1 MTPWL
6 QRMADRL
13 NLPAVGDLAAA
24 WYPAGGAHA
33 VDLLI
38 PVLLRIRAKNGQL
51 LPLVPNAAQRRFV
64 QKRARRNIILK
75 ARQLGMTTFVAA
87 RYFLLTAL
95 RPGTVSLQVAH
106 SLESAQQIFRIVHRF
121 YENLSGSLGPIIKTE
136 RSNVRELAFAGMDS
150 RYRVDT
156 AGNPS
161 AGRGL
166 TVSNLHCSEVALWP
180 GEPEQTMAALLGCVP
195 PDGCVDVEST
205 PNGVGGL
212 FHREWMLS
220 VGGDTGYVAHFFPW
234 WLELSYRRAI
244 PAGVS
249 LLPLSE
255 QETELVRRE
264 GLDLEQIYFRRELEH
279 TYRNLRTQ
287 EYAEDAVSCFLATG
301 RPVFDVDAIDRRVG
315 VVDGPRR
322 VAQNQ
327 GEFEFCAPQRGR
339 RYVIG
344 ADVAEGREDG
354 DFSVAQVVDVETGLQ
369 CLEMRVRWPIERFAE
384 YLAGLGERFNGATL
398 AVERNN
404 HGHAVLYALRNRHR
418 YVHLFAWSD
427 GAESVQYGF
436 PTNAQTKPQVI
447 GALSAMLGD
456 APATL
461 MSRRLLEEM
470 RAYRFDD
477 DGGMGAPSGMH
488 DDTVMAM
495 GIALVV
501 RGRVR
506 EPFFAGVKR

>member
-1 MTPWL
+1 MTQWL

-13 NLPAVGDLAAA
+13 NLPAAGDLSRT
-24 WYPAGGAHA
+24 WFPDGGAHV

-38 PVLLRIRAKNGQL
+38 PVFLRIREKGGRL
-51 LPLVPNAAQRRFV
+51 VPLVPNAAQKLFAKRRA
-64 QKRARRNIILK
+64 KRNIILK
-75 ARQLGMTTFVAA
+75 ARQLGMTTWIAG

-121 YENLSGSLGPIIKTE
+121 YENLSPALGRTIKTE
-136 RSNVRELAFAGMDS
+136 RSNVRELAFAGTDS

-180 GEPEQTMAALLGCVP
+180 GEPEETMAALLGCVP
-195 PDGCVDVEST
+195 PEGCVDIEST

-220 VGGDTGYVAHFFPW
+220 VGGDTGYVPHFFPW
-234 WLELSYRRAI
+234 WIEPGYARAI
-244 PAGVS
+244 PAGVN

-255 QETELVRRE
+255 QETELKKAH
-264 GLDLEQIYFRRELEH
+264 GLSLEQIYFRRELEH

-287 EYAEDAVSCFLATG
+287 EYAEDSVSCFLATG
-301 RPVFDVDAIDRRVG
+301 RPVFDVDAIDRRVA
-315 VVDGPRR
+315 VVQAPMR
-322 VAQNQ
+322 VAENQ
-327 GEFEFCAPQRGR
+327 AEFEFLGPQRGR
-339 RYVIG
+339 KYVVA

-354 DFSVAQVVDVETGLQ
+354 DYSVAQVVDVETGIQ
-369 CLEMRVRWPIERFAE
+369 CLEMRVRWPIERFAA
-384 YLAGLGERFNGATL
+384 YLAALGTRYHGATL

-404 HGHAVLYALRNRHR
+404 HGHAVLYALRNRHG
-418 YVHLFAWSD
+418 YMHLFAWGD
-427 GAESVQYGF
+427 GAESRQDGF

-456 APATL
+456 APSTL

-470 RAYRFDD
+470 RAYRFE
-477 DGGMGAPSGMH
+477 DGGGMSAPAGMH

-506 EPFFAGVKR
+506 EPLFAGVRR